1 MGKHKAALLGRTT
14 TMKVYALTQDN
25 PEGIDRYQLFATKE
39 LADKVAALWVDH
51 DNEQRQEMLLD
62 EDRRD
67 EWRYIKEHGY
77 WGFGTP
83 EDDGSFHPVYT
94 ICVSEV
100 EVHETVP
107 KM

>member
-1 MGKHKAALLGRTT
+1 
-14 TMKVYALTQDN
+14 MKVYALTQDN

-39 LADKVAALWVDH
+39 LADKVARLWVDR
-51 DNEQRQEMLLD
+51 DSEQRQEMFSEEERGD
-62 EDRRD
+62 EG
-67 EWRYIKEHGY
+67 WRYIKEQGY

-83 EDDGSFHPVYT
+83 GDDGSFHPVYT

-107 KM
+107 TDV